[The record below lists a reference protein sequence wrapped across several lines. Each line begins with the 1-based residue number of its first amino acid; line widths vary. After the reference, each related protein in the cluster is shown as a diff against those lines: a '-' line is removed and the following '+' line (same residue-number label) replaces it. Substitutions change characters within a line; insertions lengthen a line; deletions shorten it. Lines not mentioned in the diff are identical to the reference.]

1 MNRIVS
7 ASGAMLL
14 SFALCAYAGAM
25 DPGRIQVGAMS
36 GAVSPVAESPDT
48 VTVTTEDLADR
59 IVAEAMKYEGT
70 PYSYGARGPRY
81 FDCSGF
87 TSYIYRK
94 FGYELSRSSGGQ
106 AGDGR
111 PVEGSLS
118 NLQKGDIVVFG
129 ARRSS
134 GRVGHVGLFIEMDK
148 SGQDFTFIHAATKGG
163 VTISHLREPYYLSR
177 FMGARRI
184 IPDFIARSRDDDSA
198 YGFDVDN
205 ARLGDRDA
213 LVLADGDSRI
223 VLLGDGQWVYVN
235 ADGTL
240 RTPSD
245 SVKIVLEPSGKWQ
258 SIRMSTHQIPSLAG
272 APGTA
277 SAKSQAA
284 SKSVSSK
291 SGSAAA
297 AGVVGTAPDADDAE
311 GQATYHTIKS
321 GDTLY
326 ALARKYGTTVS
337 AICRMNGITASSTLK
352 IGRRIRVR

>member
-1 MNRIVS
+1 MDRFVF
-7 ASGAMLL
+7 ASGALLL
-14 SFALCAYAGAM
+14 SFALCAYAGAAV
-25 DPGRIQVGAMS
+25 PGASEACADATGT
-36 GAVSPVAESPDT
+36 AVSDT

-59 IVAEAMKYEGT
+59 IVTEALKYKGT
-70 PYSYGARGPRY
+70 PYSYGARGPKY

-87 TSYIYRK
+87 TSYVYRK
-94 FGYELSRSSGGQ
+94 FGFELSRSSGGQ

-134 GRVGHVGLFIEMDK
+134 GRVGHVGIFIEMDK

-163 VTISHLREPYYLSR
+163 VVVSHLREPYYLSR

-184 IPDFIARSRDDDSA
+184 IPDFIARSRDDDA
-198 YGFDVDN
+198 DYQFNVDE
-205 ARLGDRDA
+205 AHLSGKDA
-213 LVLADGDSRI
+213 LVLAEGDSRI

-235 ADGTL
+235 ANGTL
-240 RTPSD
+240 RAPSD
-245 SVKIVLEPSGKWQ
+245 SVKLVLEPSGKWQ
-258 SIRMSTHQIPSLAG
+258 SIKMSTHQIPSLAG

-277 SAKSQAA
+277 SARNQYPSPKS
-284 SKSVSSK
+284 SVSGSSK
-291 SGSAAA
+291 QGTSGT
-297 AGVVGTAPDADDAE
+297 AGVSEESVGADDTVE
-311 GQATYHTIKS
+311 QATYHTIKS

-326 ALARKYGTTVS
+326 ALAKRYGTTVA
-337 AICRMNGITASSTLK
+337 AICRMNNITTSTTLK